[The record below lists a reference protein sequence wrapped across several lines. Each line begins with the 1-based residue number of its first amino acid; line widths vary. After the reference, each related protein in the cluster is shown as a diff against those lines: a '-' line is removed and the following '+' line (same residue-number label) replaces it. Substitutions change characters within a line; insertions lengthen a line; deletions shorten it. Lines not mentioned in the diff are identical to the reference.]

1 MNTQQL
7 PQLGIG
13 EALTAACNK
22 IIQFNGRSRRSE
34 FWWTIL
40 VIAIINAL
48 TQGTI
53 AWLTQ
58 LLMIPITFR
67 RLHDTGRSG
76 WWWGAGI
83 IATYVLGII
92 FVIDLGIGAMTGAF
106 ADLSPAMLSMAFGK
120 WALIGI
126 AYAAY
131 HVVMLVFLC
140 QDSEPHYN
148 RYGESP
154 KYIDNDDAKIECLA
168 NDTTASRLNTS
179 TTQLTRPHRLP

>member
-13 EALTAACNK
+13 EALKAACNK

-34 FWWTIL
+34 FWWTVL
-40 VIAIINAL
+40 VVVIINAL
-48 TQGTI
+48 TQCTI
-53 AWLTQ
+53 VWLTQ

-92 FVIDLGIGAMTGAF
+92 FVVDLGVGAMTGAF
-106 ADLSPAMLSMAFGK
+106 EVFSPAAVSILLGK

-126 AYAAY
+126 AYAVY
-131 HVVMLVFLC
+131 RVVMLVFLC
-140 QDSEPHYN
+140 QDSEPFEN

-154 KYIDNDDAKIECLA
+154 KYIDNTFDQ
-168 NDTTASRLNTS
+168 TTPPAID
-179 TTQLTRPHRLP
+179 